1 MAKRAGRSATT
12 SSRSRLPAGPRL
24 RRRAGDVV
32 GSDVDLLERATPRS
46 NRVDGLGHLLAAR
59 APVSTL
65 TGRASLRSGST
76 AGATAATS
84 APFPSSAPTA
94 YSRVRRRGV
103 IALTVHYTKA
113 QFLTVAEVA
122 RALRVSNMTVY
133 RLITGGQLPAVRVG
147 KSYRLRE
154 EDVDRFLAQRFTE
167 AG

>member
-1 MAKRAGRSATT
+1 MIT
-12 SSRSRLPAGPRL
+12 
-24 RRRAGDVV
+24 
-32 GSDVDLLERATPRS
+32 
-46 NRVDGLGHLLAAR
+46 
-59 APVSTL
+59 
-65 TGRASLRSGST
+65 
-76 AGATAATS
+76 
-84 APFPSSAPTA
+84 
-94 YSRVRRRGV
+94 
-103 IALTVHYTKA
+103 LTVHYTKA